1 MDSGDDVT
9 ARNTTTNFQ
18 GQSKKT
24 ATNNEG
30 GNSNAPRTPAK
41 ESIPVPYYEI
51 PFFSPLSDY
60 RTGAEM
66 IMIPTGSEASNGDT
80 DTQFL
85 CNKLTTEEKEH
96 ALHIQSQLLNCG
108 NRMLMFSTRFAAE
121 NILSPDHASSNDS
134 RTPTRITERGVAADV
149 GTGVDGDKIGFAD
162 KLSAMIESVRLLND
176 LYDQSNSQ

>member
-51 PFFSPLSDY
+51 PFFSPLSMSSAAGNNSTAGNNQKIFNTMNSAATVVAGAGKSNAKSTVSGKARHTLNALSSKGICY
-60 RTGAEM
+60 RGYYEVVETVT
-66 IMIPTGSEASNGDT
+66 I
-80 DTQFL
+80 
-85 CNKLTTEEKEH
+85 
-96 ALHIQSQLLNCG
+96 
-108 NRMLMFSTRFAAE
+108 
-121 NILSPDHASSNDS
+121 
-134 RTPTRITERGVAADV
+134 
-149 GTGVDGDKIGFAD
+149 
-162 KLSAMIESVRLLND
+162 
-176 LYDQSNSQ
+176 